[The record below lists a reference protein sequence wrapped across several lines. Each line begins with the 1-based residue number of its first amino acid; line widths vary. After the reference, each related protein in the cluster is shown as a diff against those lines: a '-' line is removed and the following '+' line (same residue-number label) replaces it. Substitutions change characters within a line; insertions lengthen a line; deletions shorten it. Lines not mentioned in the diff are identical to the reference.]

1 MDGLPPWK
9 DRDFEKAFSIG
20 TENDSHA
27 GRQWRR
33 LKDKSSKG
41 GTTED
46 RLRMIKGL
54 AEKNGWLPSTQ
65 LDITQKMIKE
75 FLEILDLRFLD
86 TLRWEICGAIGTF
99 SDTLKQSDAH
109 RLDLAELDVFYL
121 DPDEL
126 ILNENS
132 SKEEIQDFILTQLDE
147 LSDNLSWM
155 ATKLRTPHW

>member
-1 MDGLPPWK
+1 
-9 DRDFEKAFSIG
+9 
-20 TENDSHA
+20 
-27 GRQWRR
+27 
-33 LKDKSSKG
+33 
-41 GTTED
+41 
-46 RLRMIKGL
+46 MIKGL